1 MLKLGRPLLI
11 EVAATCIASGLP
23 GSNSQLQAHFNLN
36 LNSLPTRHSKPD
48 AWFFRKRNR
57 NRKRT
62 IPISGRI
69 VHSWIV
75 TGHPRVIALVATRFR
90 SDLLARLLDSLHR
103 QTIRPTAAVVC
114 DNGPDPAIA
123 ETTKNAPL
131 PCELTSPGKNLG
143 FGGGLAAAGHL
154 AFEKFP
160 DLTHLLVVDDD
171 AILAPKDLECLMAS
185 ANKHAAG
192 TVAPF
197 LVDLSGKLQE
207 VPEPVSWS
215 LARAFRAVGQSLDKA
230 RALVPG
236 GYPMAWCIGPCLLVD
251 RPTWLRAGPPR
262 ADMLA
267 FGDDVEFSLRLS
279 AASPAWA
286 ETSVTVIH
294 APPKPS
300 EAPPPQG
307 FAAKE
312 GPQSS
317 IPFASANS
325 SPSRRRFLNGPGSGD
340 RGPIPNPQSQNDA
353 AHYRKFGILLQNLA
367 FTCVA
372 SPRPRHLAL
381 YLPGNAKRFLRT
393 FGFTPANL
401 LEVSRRYLKGFLGIP
416 GSR

>member
-1 MLKLGRPLLI
+1 MA
-11 EVAATCIASGLP
+11 E
-23 GSNSQLQAHFNLN
+23 
-36 LNSLPTRHSKPD
+36 
-48 AWFFRKRNR
+48 
-57 NRKRT
+57 
-62 IPISGRI
+62 
-69 VHSWIV
+69 
-75 TGHPRVIALVATRFR
+75 HPRVIALVATRFR
-90 SDLLARLLDSLHR
+90 SDLLGRLLDSLHR

-114 DNGPDPAIA
+114 DNGPEPATA

-171 AILAPKDLECLMAS
+171 AILAPKDLESLLAS
-185 ANKHAAG
+185 ANKHSAG

-197 LVDLSGKLQE
+197 LVDASGKLQE
-207 VPEPVSWS
+207 VPEPVSWF
-215 LARAFRAVGQSLDKA
+215 LARAFRAVGQNLEKA
-230 RALVPG
+230 QALVPG

-286 ETSVTVIH
+286 EPSVTAIH
-294 APPKPS
+294 DPPS
-300 EAPPPQG
+300 
-307 FAAKE
+307 AKQ
-312 GPQSS
+312 P
-317 IPFASANS
+317 ASAL
-325 SPSRRRFLNGPGSGD
+325 SPQPSDPLHLNLNPN
-340 RGPIPNPQSQNDA
+340 RGDA

-372 SPRPRHLAL
+372 SPRPRHLPL
-381 YLPGNAKRFLRT
+381 YLPGNARRFLHT
-393 FGFTPANL
+393 FGFTPGNF
-401 LEVSRRYLKGFLGIP
+401 LEVARRYLKGFLGMP